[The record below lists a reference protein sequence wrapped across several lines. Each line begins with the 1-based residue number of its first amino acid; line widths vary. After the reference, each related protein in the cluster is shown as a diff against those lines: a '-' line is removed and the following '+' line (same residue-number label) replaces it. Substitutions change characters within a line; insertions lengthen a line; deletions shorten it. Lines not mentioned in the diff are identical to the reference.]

1 MSKDLNHEEICQR
14 LKDVQT
20 IILSL
25 YPESEITH
33 NDKNKLYKAWRNLK
47 KVIKAHSK
55 KREKE

>member
-25 YPESEITH
+25 YPEPEITR
-33 NDKNKLYKAWRNLK
+33 DDINKLYKAWRNLK
-47 KVIKAHSK
+47 KVIKAHSN
-55 KREKE
+55 KRERE

>member
-14 LKDVQT
+14 LKDAQT

-25 YPESEITH
+25 YPESEITR

-47 KVIKAHSK
+47 KVIKAHSNK
-55 KREKE
+55 

>member
-14 LKDVQT
+14 LKDAQT

-25 YPESEITH
+25 YPESEITR

-47 KVIKAHSK
+47 KVIEAHSN
-55 KREKE
+55 KRGRE